1 MDMLQNN
8 LRIES
13 ENTNETRMV
22 MSFVEAGLFIIF
34 SLVLYIFFKFSIIKR
49 FFFKEYT
56 KTTLC
61 CLPTVFRK
69 KYIVKTIKS

>member
-1 MDMLQNN
+1 MDVLPNN

-34 SLVLYIFFKFSIIKR
+34 SLVLYIFLKFSIIKR
-49 FFFKEYT
+49 FFF
-56 KTTLC
+56 
-61 CLPTVFRK
+61 
-69 KYIVKTIKS
+69 